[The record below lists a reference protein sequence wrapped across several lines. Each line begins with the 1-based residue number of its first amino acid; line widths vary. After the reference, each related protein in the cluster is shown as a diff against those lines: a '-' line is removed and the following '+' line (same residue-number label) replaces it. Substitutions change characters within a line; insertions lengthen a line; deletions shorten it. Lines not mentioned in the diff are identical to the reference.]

1 MSHPIRDTFF
11 HVTARGDRRKD
22 FFRKDFFGDDTN
34 LHALL
39 DILAQVVEQF
49 NWLCI
54 Y

>member
-1 MSHPIRDTFF
+1 MSHPIRDTFL
-11 HVTARGDRRKD
+11 HVTARGDRRKYSY
-22 FFRKDFFGDDTN
+22 RKDFFDDDTN
-34 LHALL
+34 RHVLL